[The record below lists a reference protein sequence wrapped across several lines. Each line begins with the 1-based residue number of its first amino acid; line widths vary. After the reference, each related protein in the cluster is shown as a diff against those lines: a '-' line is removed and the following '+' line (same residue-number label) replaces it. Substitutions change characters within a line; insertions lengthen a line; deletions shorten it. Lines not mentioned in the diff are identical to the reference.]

1 MKQLSLYMVML
12 LLLNW
17 TVSYAQTGRPKQDT
31 IRCYGITELRHI
43 ASTIIQA
50 RSCDTLLANT
60 KSMLSNRDSLIK
72 EKDLEISKQSIQL
85 LLKDKI
91 NEVKEQHIMDLT
103 LSLDK
108 AEKHKK
114 LLTIGWGST
123 TLVLTG
129 FIVLLSLR

>member
-17 TVSYAQTGRPKQDT
+17 TVSFAQTGKSKQDT

-43 ASTIIQA
+43 ASTIIQG
-50 RSCDTLLANT
+50 RTCDTLLSNT
-60 KSMLSNRDSLIK
+60 KAMLSNRDSLIK

-91 NEVKEQHIMDLT
+91 LEVKEQHILE
-103 LSLDK
+103 LNK
-108 AEKHKK
+108 ALERSERHKK

-123 TLVLTG
+123 SVVLTG
-129 FIVLLSLR
+129 FLIYFAVR